1 MTLPPKPRLPRL
13 QSRGV
18 PSDEPSELPPSN
30 TGDLRL
36 RADGPP
42 LLVEMS
48 TDLKLRIGLE
58 EARELVRA
66 RLARA
71 ELIRTGAGWTLLRS
85 TGVSPEGSSRGTA
98 ETHHEVVLAGAL
110 GEAGVS
116 MVDVVGFLAGGQQTG
131 VLSVHVDDVERSVY
145 LRRGDIV
152 WASSSATLEQIGPFL
167 VRRGKIT
174 EAQLAQLAQS
184 SPVSVGRS
192 SVERGLL
199 AAHELFAL
207 VREQLLET
215 FELVLGA
222 ERGVWTFARTSE
234 ESLSASQVA
243 MPTHGLLLDAMR
255 RLDEMR
261 IYRQVVRSSSTLLR
275 RRELDPSCPARLEE
289 DLRARALDIH
299 AAMQRS
305 TSVREVMQQS
315 GLGEFEVTRLV
326 YALHRAGLVEV
337 LREEAPSL
345 SSTTSA
351 PPREVLLGLV
361 STFAL
366 ALREVLEEL
375 AKTESNQ
382 GLVAALREVL
392 TSPPREHQRVMSSIR
407 LLPNG
412 LVDERGSAVALELLG
427 VSREE
432 LRQGL
437 SELVLFALF
446 EVSARIHGRRRDD
459 LARRV
464 KMIQQMAEPHD
475 P

>member
-1 MTLPPKPRLPRL
+1 
-13 QSRGV
+13 
-18 PSDEPSELPPSN
+18 
-30 TGDLRL
+30 
-36 RADGPP
+36 
-42 LLVEMS
+42 
-48 TDLKLRIGLE
+48 
-58 EARELVRA
+58 
-66 RLARA
+66 
-71 ELIRTGAGWTLLRS
+71 
-85 TGVSPEGSSRGTA
+85 
-98 ETHHEVVLAGAL
+98 
-110 GEAGVS
+110 
-116 MVDVVGFLAGGQQTG
+116 
-131 VLSVHVDDVERSVY
+131 
-145 LRRGDIV
+145 
-152 WASSSATLEQIGPFL
+152 
-167 VRRGKIT
+167 
-174 EAQLAQLAQS
+174 
-184 SPVSVGRS
+184 
-192 SVERGLL
+192 
-199 AAHELFAL
+199 
-207 VREQLLET
+207 
-215 FELVLGA
+215 
-222 ERGVWTFARTSE
+222 
-234 ESLSASQVA
+234 
-243 MPTHGLLLDAMR
+243 
-255 RLDEMR
+255 MR

-275 RRELDPSCPARLEE
+275 RRELEPGRPPRLDE
-289 DLRARALDIH
+289 DVRARALDIH

-326 YALHRAGLVEV
+326 YALHRAGLLEV

-345 SSTTSA
+345 ASAPSA

-382 GLVAALREVL
+382 GLVAAIREL
-392 TSPPREHQRVMSSIR
+392 LASPPREHQRVMSSIR

-412 LVDERGSAVALELLG
+412 LVDERASAVALELLG